1 MGGESG
7 SEARSAQT
15 EWASDVIAQ
24 CREVGSAVFVKQLGR
39 NARAASRPLPLRDRA
54 GADPKMAAGAEGAGI
69 SSWHLTTR
77 QRKTERAYAR
87 RLLAFEETIARGSC
101 IPHILAV
108 ADELRARIEDEQ
120 LRRSVTAV
128 ADICFRSFTP

>member
-1 MGGESG
+1 MG
-7 SEARSAQT
+7 
-15 EWASDVIAQ
+15 
-24 CREVGSAVFVKQLGR
+24 
-39 NARAASRPLPLRDRA
+39 ARAA
-54 GADPKMAAGAEGAGI
+54 GAGI
-69 SSWHLTTR
+69 SSLPLTPR